1 MKPSAIT
8 MEYLKVCQAH
18 SLPKISRTISTGL
31 ALLVLTVV
39 LSTAILEHQVLRLV
53 VLSVVRKR
61 PVVEESQVQIHGS
74 NI

>member
-1 MKPSAIT
+1 
-8 MEYLKVCQAH
+8 MEYLKVYQAH
-18 SLPKISRTISTGL
+18 SLPKISKIISTGL
-31 ALLVLTVV
+31 ALLALIVV